1 MQEVKGLQEHEALQ
15 EDKALQEHV
24 ALQEMRVVHFLLNN
38 SADPNMANDRNGL
51 SPMSIRM

>member
-15 EDKALQEHV
+15 EDKALLEHV